1 MFGLILAAAIP
12 LLTNEAFNVQCH
24 LDAAGFSVN
33 TIDGTWGGKSRRA
46 KELYLKAGNTLPNT
60 PYPMKMVSVSELDL
74 NELVDMPKDPEAKA
88 DLEYLGYETIK
99 EMYAEKG
106 HVSQKCLA
114 RLNPE
119 ITNWKEIQ
127 PGTLIRIPDFD
138 LDSAAGKY
146 LEAERNQAATIRISL
161 SRCEVCVYDK
171 TGRQIGF
178 FPCSIAASK
187 AKLPPH
193 GELKITSLIE
203 NPNYTYTPDDI
214 PEGSTN
220 AVKRYIYEPGPNNP
234 VGIAWV
240 GLDLPG
246 YGIHGTPIP
255 ERVGNAESHGCFRL
269 ANWNAYRLF
278 KFCTKQTKV
287 YVEP

>member
-1 MFGLILAAAIP
+1 MLTILLAAFIP
-12 LLTNEAFNVQCH
+12 LLTNDTFNIQCH
-24 LDAAGFSVN
+24 MDAAGFSVN
-33 TIDGTWGGKSRRA
+33 TIDGTWGIKSRRA
-46 KELYLKAGNTLPNT
+46 KELYLKAGGTLSAK
-60 PYPMKMVSVSELDL
+60 PYPMKLLSVTQEDL
-74 NELVDMPKDPEAKA
+74 NELVDIPDDPEEKA
-88 DLEYLGYETIK
+88 DLEYLGYKTIK

-114 RLNPE
+114 KLNPE
-119 ITNWKEIQ
+119 IINWSQIQ

-138 LDSAAGKY
+138 FNSAAGKY
-146 LEAERNQAATIRISL
+146 LEANRNQAALVKISL
-161 SRCEVCVYDK
+161 SRCEVCVYNK
-171 TGRQIGF
+171 EGHQIAF

-203 NPNYTYTPDDI
+203 NPNYTYTPDEQLGI
-214 PEGSTN
+214 TN

-234 VGIAWV
+234 VGIAWI
-240 GLDLPG
+240 GLNLPG

-278 KFCTKQTKV
+278 KFCTKQTRV
-287 YVEP
+287 LVEP